1 VINLDTYKK
10 LNSLKNKINENVQL
24 VAVSKFQS
32 VEAIQSLYN
41 EGHRHFG
48 ENYVQEL
55 LSKVEVLPKDICW
68 HFIGHLQS
76 NKVKYIAPFIHL
88 IQGVDSLKLLKEIN
102 KEAKKN
108 NKVINCLLQ
117 IHIAKEETKFGFNL
131 DEVKELFNSHQLN
144 ELQHIC
150 IKGVMGMASF
160 VEDEKQVEQEFES
173 LYNVFSFL
181 QKNATSNCSPSIA
194 SFGMSGDYELAIAC
208 NSNMIRVGSMLFG
221 ARKV

>member
-1 VINLDTYKK
+1 MINLDTYKK

>member
-1 VINLDTYKK
+1 MINLDTYKK

-55 LSKVEVLPKDICW
+55 LSKVEVLPKDIHW
-68 HFIGHLQS
+68 HFIGHLQT

-108 NKVINCLLQ
+108 NTIINCLLQ

-131 DEVKELFNSHQLN
+131 DEVKELFNVHQLN

-194 SFGMSGDYELAIAC
+194 SFGMSGDYELAIEC